1 MNTLI
6 LRTATQLL
14 VALML
19 LFSFFLL
26 LRGHDEPGGG
36 FVGGLMA
43 VGAFALYAVAY
54 GVGPARTAMRID
66 PLTLLGLGLVIATL
80 SGLLA
85 AATGQPF
92 LTGLWLEL
100 TLLGGYELKLGSTLM
115 FDIGVYFV
123 VVGATLAVIM
133 SLEEA
138 EA

>member
-85 AATGQPF
+85 AATGQAF